1 MRLVRIMRAHRLLL
15 MVVVGS
21 MAVCSAGTCGATE
34 KKKSMGV
41 PEEASPG
48 QIEGN
53 VTSLRKFLKRHDG
66 VYSIFEAARAG
77 DMQTLQKRL
86 SEGSSIQERD
96 EVGNTPMHV
105 AADAG
110 KAQMVSALLKLGA
123 DSMVKNHEGKMP
135 LDLASNEETKKVC
148 RQGIDARKTQLELI
162 HRLQKGDLA
171 AVREGI
177 LLKGV
182 NPNVVTEDGTSTLLV
197 ETVRKGDV
205 ALVEK
210 LLGAGA
216 DPNLQPM
223 AGKKEGALLVAAKAG
238 NAELVRI
245 LLTAGADINMRTASC
260 VYPIHEAIWNNHLE
274 TVKALIPA
282 YKKQN
287 FDTPNSSGN
296 PKPACMAIIRHN
308 HDILQAFLE
317 AGLDPNDKLY
327 SSREPLLV
335 TAAKVGDERMVK
347 MLLKAGADKK
357 ARDSQGKTASDYAH
371 GTLLQLLQ

>member
-1 MRLVRIMRAHRLLL
+1 MHHLLL
-15 MVVVGS
+15 MAVVGS
-21 MAVCSAGTCGATE
+21 MVLGYGAGTCGAAEDT
-34 KKKSMGV
+34 KSLDV
-41 PEEASPG
+41 PEEARPG

-105 AADAG
+105 AAEEG

-123 DSMVKNHEGKMP
+123 DSTAKNHEGKMP

-148 RQGIDARKTQLELI
+148 RQGMDARKTQLELI
-162 HRLQKGDLA
+162 RRLQKGDLA
-171 AVREGI
+171 AVSEGI

-197 ETVRKGDV
+197 EAVKKGDV
-205 ALVEK
+205 AFVEE
-210 LLGAGA
+210 LLDAGA

-238 NAELVRI
+238 NAELVR
-245 LLTAGADINMRTASC
+245 LLLAAGADINMRTASC
-260 VYPIHEAIWNNHLE
+260 VYPIHEAIWNNHLKAVE
-274 TVKALIPA
+274 TLIPA

-287 FDTPNSSGN
+287 FDTPDSAGN

-308 HDILQAFLE
+308 HAILQAFLE
-317 AGLDPNDKLY
+317 AGLNPNDKLY

-335 TAAKVGDERMVK
+335 TAVKAGDERMVK
-347 MLLKAGADKK
+347 MLLKAGADKT

-371 GTLLQLLQ
+371 GMLFQLLQ